1 MKRVTLRATALSV
14 ARQFGGAL
22 SRQAA
27 VPLGICGV
35 GSRRAADVA
44 NQPIVGRLGR
54 VPELGT
60 YCGHRH
66 VGVFVKCPQENGV
79 LVTEGAVET
88 AAPQTGHCDQVIERC
103 AGIPV
108 GPELIAGGLNDLIF
122 NEFPRSRHA
131 TMLTS
136 SELIVQKPINALPAS
151 RSGSI
156 GDDEKNSGAP
166 TVRGCGRRRVISDTV
181 GR

>member
-1 MKRVTLRATALSV
+1 
-14 ARQFGGAL
+14 
-22 SRQAA
+22 
-27 VPLGICGV
+27 
-35 GSRRAADVA
+35 
-44 NQPIVGRLGR
+44 
-54 VPELGT
+54 
-60 YCGHRH
+60 
-66 VGVFVKCPQENGV
+66 
-79 LVTEGAVET
+79 
-88 AAPQTGHCDQVIERC
+88 
-103 AGIPV
+103 
-108 GPELIAGGLNDLIF
+108 LIF
-122 NEFPRSRHA
+122 NEFPRSSHA

>member
-1 MKRVTLRATALSV
+1 M
-14 ARQFGGAL
+14 
-22 SRQAA
+22 
-27 VPLGICGV
+27 
-35 GSRRAADVA
+35 
-44 NQPIVGRLGR
+44 
-54 VPELGT
+54 
-60 YCGHRH
+60 
-66 VGVFVKCPQENGV
+66 
-79 LVTEGAVET
+79 
-88 AAPQTGHCDQVIERC
+88 TGHCDQVIERC

-122 NEFPRSRHA
+122 NEFPRSSHA

-136 SELIVQKPINALPAS
+136 SELIVQKPINALSAS

-156 GDDEKNSGAP
+156 GDDEKYSGAP